1 VLPPIVEVDISDIA
15 IKSGMTYMV
24 KAIILVIKK
33 TPKKTYRIAQY
44 IDSWNRFHFLL
55 ATRAIVDLD
64 TCPVA
69 RRASLPL
76 RN

>member
-1 VLPPIVEVDISDIA
+1 
-15 IKSGMTYMV
+15 MV